1 MVLSNQ
7 EIKDRLERVLLSVEK
22 PGRYVGGEYNQVVK
36 PWDSVQTRMAL
47 LFPDIYDIGF
57 PNLGLAIL
65 YEALNN
71 RADTLAERAFCPWI
85 DMEATMRQNGI
96 PLYSLESKHAL
107 AEFDILG
114 ITLPYETLYTNALNA
129 LDLAGI
135 PLHTADR
142 DETHPLVIAG
152 GQSCYNPEPMAPFI
166 DAFVIGEGEE
176 IIHEIIAAHQ
186 AWKASGASRQ
196 ALLVQLAS
204 IWGVYIPSFYQPQYY
219 ADGTIQAIQPIHAA
233 APKRIRK
240 RIVAK
245 LPKPP
250 TRLLVPSI
258 NIVHNRIS
266 VEIMR
271 GCTRG
276 CRFCHAGM
284 VNRPVR
290 ERPVEEI
297 VNAIEKAAEQTGFE
311 EIALLSL
318 SSSDYTKISE
328 LVSQV
333 SQRFNQRHLKT
344 SLPSLRIES
353 FSIDLMEMLKDS
365 RAGGFTLAPE
375 AASDHMRSI
384 INKPIASQQLL
395 DTVRSIYSR
404 GWTTIKL
411 YFMIGHPSETLE
423 DLQAIADLCKAVINE
438 GRKAIGRRSKLN
450 VGVSTFVPKPHTP
463 FQWVATDRPA
473 QIQEKQA
480 LLRREL
486 REPGIKYNWTDPNA
500 TLFESWLSRGDRRT
514 AEVIELAWRAGAR
527 FDAWDEHFNFTT
539 WQAAFA
545 QAGLDPDFYSHRQ
558 RGLDEIFPWDHID
571 PGVRKSFIKQDYQWS
586 LEGKTR
592 ADCREQCYSCG
603 ILPVFA
609 NLRSE
614 NPGESW
620 RCPEVSAPASD
631 PAMQEN
637 QS

>member
-1 MVLSNQ
+1 MVLSNL
-7 EIKDRLERVLLSVEK
+7 EIKDRLERILLSVEK

-36 PWDSVQTRMAL
+36 PWESVQTHVAL
-47 LFPDIYDIGF
+47 LFPDIYDLGF

-65 YEALNN
+65 YETLNK
-71 RADTLAERAFCPWI
+71 RKDSLAERAFCPWI
-85 DMEATMRQNGI
+85 DMEAAMRRAEI
-96 PLYSLESKHAL
+96 PLYSLESKHSL

-114 ITLPYETLYTNALNA
+114 ITLPYETLYSNALNA

-135 PLHTADR
+135 PIHTSER
-142 DETHPLVIAG
+142 TETHPLVIAG

-176 IIHEIIAAHQ
+176 IIHEIVQAHQ
-186 AWKASGASRQ
+186 TWKSSGENREE
-196 ALLVQLAS
+196 LLRKLSS
-204 IWGVYIPSFYQPQYY
+204 IWGVYVPSFYRPEYND
-219 ADGTIQAIQPIHAA
+219 DGTIHELVTTVAE

-240 RIVAK
+240 RIVAR
-245 LPKPP
+245 LPEPP

-258 NIVHNRIS
+258 NIVHNRVS

-297 VNAIEKAAEQTGFE
+297 VDSIQKAVDQTGFE

-318 SSSDYTKISE
+318 SSSDYTKISD
-328 LVSQV
+328 LVEQV
-333 SQRFNQRHLKT
+333 SQRFNARHLKT

-353 FSIDLMEMLKDS
+353 FSIDLMEMLKDARS
-365 RAGGFTLAPE
+365 GGFTLAPE

-395 DTVRSIYSR
+395 DTVRAIYSR

-423 DLQAIADLCKAVINE
+423 DVQAIADLCKAAINE
-438 GRKAIGRRSKLN
+438 GRKMIGKRAKLN
-450 VGVSTFVPKPHTP
+450 AGVSTFIPKPHTP
-463 FQWVATDRPA
+463 FQWVATDRPE
-473 QIQEKQA
+473 QIREKQA

-486 REPGIKYNWTDPNA
+486 REPGIKFNWSDPQE
-500 TLFESWLSRGDRRT
+500 TLFESWLSRGDRRL
-514 AEVIELAWRAGAR
+514 ARVIELAWRGGAR
-527 FDAWDEHFNFTT
+527 FDAWDEHFNFNT
-539 WQAAFA
+539 WQTAFE

-558 RGLDEIFPWDHID
+558 RGLNEIFPWDHID
-571 PGVRKSFIKQDYQWS
+571 TGVRKSFIKQDYQWS
-586 LEGKTR
+586 LQGKTR
-592 ADCREQCYSCG
+592 PDCREQCFSCG

-609 NLRSE
+609 NLRLE

-620 RCPEVSAPASD
+620 RCPEVTETTAT
-631 PAMQEN
+631 MQEI
-637 QS
+637 QP